1 MSKNLFSEV
10 DKFSIQQAISNAERS
25 TSGEIRVHIDS
36 FCLVNPMRKAIR
48 VFKRLKMHET
58 AEKNGVLIY
67 IATKNHKL
75 AIVGDSGINDKVPL
89 GFWDE
94 EKKIMISYF
103 KEGKYVD
110 GLLEGIRLI
119 GEQLKIYFP
128 AQETDEDELSN
139 EISFGN

>member
-36 FCLVNPMRKAIR
+36 ICLGNPMRKAIR
-48 VFKRLKMHET
+48 VFKRLKMYET

-75 AIVGDSGINDKVPL
+75 AILGDSGINDKVPL
-89 GFWDE
+89 GFWED

-110 GLLEGIRLI
+110 GLLEGIRLV

-128 AQETDEDELSN
+128 AQETDENELSN

>member
-10 DKFSIQQAISNAERS
+10 DKFTIQQAISNAERS

-36 FCLVNPMRKAIR
+36 FCLGNPMRKAIR

-58 AEKNGVLIY
+58 AENNGVLIY

-75 AIVGDSGINDKVPL
+75 AVVGDKGINDKVPT

-103 KEGKYVD
+103 KDAKYAEGLV
-110 GLLEGIRLI
+110 EGIHLV

-128 AQETDEDELSN
+128 AQETDENELSN